1 MSGKLLFFARILRVR
16 RVCRY
21 RSFVRAIAIPL
32 VIFGVAAAQA
42 ARSAEPARVAAGNPC
57 APAIAAAERSWRLP
71 AGLLPAIARVE
82 SGRLDPQ
89 TGVVHPWPWT
99 INAEGTGHFFD
110 TKEEAIAAVSALQAR
125 GVRSVDVGCMQV
137 NLLHHPLAFAT
148 LDDAFDPQANAHY
161 AGNFL
166 NALNRQTGSWPLAAA
181 AYHSQTV
188 EIAADYQRL
197 VMAAWGRPE
206 LATLGRSGP
215 EPARVELPAAI
226 RAVLPQQDALRA
238 FMPQQAALRSFGRT
252 ERVAHLTLTA
262 QAGRRPP
269 LHRLSMASLR
279 PERLSS
285 AR

>member
-1 MSGKLLFFARILRVR
+1 MQFKSSLLVKIAACRPER
-16 RVCRY
+16 RRGPVL
-21 RSFVRAIAIPL
+21 RAITVTLCA
-32 VIFGVAAAQA
+32 VGFAQAEAARAAQ
-42 ARSAEPARVAAGNPC
+42 PARVAAATPC
-57 APAIAAAERSWRLP
+57 GPAIAAAERSWRLP

-89 TGVVHPWPWT
+89 TGVVQAWPWT

-110 TKEEAIAAVSALQAR
+110 SKDEAIAAVSALQAR
-125 GVRSVDVGCMQV
+125 GVRSIDVGCMQV
-137 NLLHHPLAFAT
+137 NLLHHPLAFTT

-166 NALNRQTGSWPLAAA
+166 NALNRQTGSWPAAAA

-197 VMAAWGRPE
+197 VMSAWGHPE
-206 LATLGRSGP
+206 LATLARSGS
-215 EPARVELPAAI
+215 EPPRIELPAAI

-252 ERVAHLTLTA
+252 ERVANLSLTA
-262 QAGRRPP
+262 QAGRRSQ
-269 LHRLSMASLR
+269 LRRLSLASLR